1 MPSPPTSPNATAGRH
16 QAAIQFL
23 YDHINYE
30 HVTHFP
36 AEGGVERLERMRELL
51 FRLGNPQNR
60 FPIVHIAGTKGKGS
74 TASMIAAVLSA
85 AGYHTGLYTSPHIER
100 VEERMA
106 IDSHSCSSLELGDLV
121 DRIAPDV
128 TAMDRAAAS
137 AGRGMPGPTYF
148 EITTAIAL
156 VYFASRQVDVAV
168 IEVGMGGAHD
178 ATNVCAPQL
187 AVITSISFDHTRQL
201 GNSLDAI
208 ARQKAGII
216 KPGVP
221 VVSGVA
227 VPEAQEIIRQTCRR
241 LACRLVEQ
249 GTDFHFEYDPPRAVD
264 VAPAHGRLD
273 FRYAAQRMHPEYRDL
288 EIGLLGRH
296 QAANA
301 AVAMAA
307 VTECQRAGWRI
318 PEEAIRTGLANVRWP
333 ARVEVISRRP
343 AVLIDAAHNV
353 ASVDA
358 LLSVLDESFSSRRRF
373 LVFATTQEK
382 DVRGMLSRL
391 IPAFDEVVFTRYLD
405 NPRAVPVDDLAAIAT
420 EISGRSHP
428 IRATPA
434 EAWEHVRAM
443 AGPEDLICAAGSFF
457 LVGEIR
463 RAMSI
468 PILGPTLSS

>member
-1 MPSPPTSPNATAGRH
+1 MQRTS
-16 QAAIQFL
+16 
-23 YDHINYE
+23 
-30 HVTHFP
+30 
-36 AEGGVERLERMRELL
+36 
-51 FRLGNPQNR
+51 
-60 FPIVHIAGTKGKGS
+60 
-74 TASMIAAVLSA
+74 
-85 AGYHTGLYTSPHIER
+85 
-100 VEERMA
+100 
-106 IDSHSCSSLELGDLV
+106 
-121 DRIAPDV
+121 
-128 TAMDRAAAS
+128 
-137 AGRGMPGPTYF
+137 
-148 EITTAIAL
+148 
-156 VYFASRQVDVAV
+156 
-168 IEVGMGGAHD
+168 
-178 ATNVCAPQL
+178 APQL
-187 AVITSISFDHTRQL
+187 AVITSISFDHTLQL

-227 VPEAQEIIRQTCRR
+227 APEAREIIRQTCRR

-249 GTDFHFEYDPPRAVD
+249 GQDFYFEYDPPRAVD
-264 VAPAHGRLD
+264 VAPTRGRLD
-273 FRYAAQRMHPEYRDL
+273 FRYAAPRLHREYRGV

-318 PEEAIRTGLANVRWP
+318 PEDAVRAGLANVRWP

-358 LLSVLDESFSSRRRF
+358 LIGVLDESFSSRRRF

-405 NPRAVPVDDLAAIAT
+405 NPRRFPWMSSTRLPQRSRGDRIRSGPRPRRLGNW
-420 EISGRSHP
+420 SGRW
-428 IRATPA
+428 PA
-434 EAWEHVRAM
+434 PW
-443 AGPEDLICAAGSFF
+443 I
-457 LVGEIR
+457 
-463 RAMSI
+463 
-468 PILGPTLSS
+468 